1 MLIEFLNPKLVQ
13 RLDPSPEINSF
24 IRSVCQEVSA
34 DVGLAETTLE
44 QAFLARMRSGA
55 VSTPEGVAFLHAV
68 VVGAKQTVVGCCV
81 MPKGLL
87 LDYTNPPADIIFTLV
102 GNSATP
108 WQHVRLLARLS
119 RIASDGET
127 RKRLKSA
134 ATGADLLAALLE
146 EDKRHG

>member
-1 MLIEFLNPKLVQ
+1 MLSEFLNPNLVQ
-13 RLDPSPEINSF
+13 RLDPSPDLNAF
-24 IRSVCQEVSA
+24 IRFICQEVSA

-44 QAFLARMRSGA
+44 QAFLARMRGGA

-68 VVGAKQTVVGCCV
+68 VVGVKKTIVGCYI

-87 LDYTNPPADIIFTLV
+87 LDYTNPPADIIFILV
-102 GNSATP
+102 GNSDTP

-119 RIASDGET
+119 RIASNAEA
-127 RKRLKSA
+127 RASFKA
-134 ATGADLLAALLE
+134 ATTGADLLKALLH

>member
-1 MLIEFLNPKLVQ
+1 MLSEFLNPKLVQ
-13 RLDPSPEINSF
+13 RLDPSPEINLF

-34 DVGLAETTLE
+34 AVGLAETTLE

-102 GNSATP
+102 GNSETP

-119 RIASDGET
+119 RIACDADT
-127 RKRLKSA
+127 RKRIKNA
-134 ATGADLLAALLE
+134 ANNELLATLLE